1 MTENNNS
8 SEKDTDGGDVMA
20 DIMKVT
26 EGQAIES
33 LWKGV
38 KMSLFISVFSGTG
51 KMVYSLLWRFKDVP
65 EFSDGDSEASF
76 PL

>member
-8 SEKDTDGGDVMA
+8 SEKGTDGGDVMA
-20 DIMKVT
+20 DIMEVT

-38 KMSLFISVFSGTG
+38 KMFLFISVLSGTG
-51 KMVYSLLWRFKDVP
+51 KMVYSLL
-65 EFSDGDSEASF
+65 
-76 PL
+76 